1 MLGFESTA
9 GALFSYIPSTS
20 SPGESG
26 KKVAIVLLH
35 GSLGN
40 FQGSWLLWKKLAES
54 TGVAIVAPTFATG
67 QWSQEG
73 GRAAIAEAREF
84 CIQHRAIDENR
95 LVLAGISEAGIGV
108 LREAAAAPQGW
119 DKLLLISPVIEQ
131 EIINSKPF
139 IDGWRNRE
147 AMIITSERNTL
158 GPGRSIREAQ
168 ASMESLGI
176 RLSTHYLPSSEP
188 FLFLSDWTSFQKLIQ
203 PWLAKP

>member
-9 GALFSYIPSTS
+9 GALFSYIPSAT

-139 IDGWRNRE
+139 IDGWRN
-147 AMIITSERNTL
+147 TL
-158 GPGRSIREAQ
+158 GPGQSIREAQ

-176 RLSTHYLPSSEP
+176 RLSTHYLSSSEP